1 MLGCKLDDCR
11 EHMVSSEWIST
22 EKMRANCE
30 KRFINIGKHVRYML
44 GKVSDFL
51 RANAGPEIRKLTFDS
66 SNGKLPSFEV
76 ATDVEVLPVG
86 LE

>member
-1 MLGCKLDDCR
+1 
-11 EHMVSSEWIST
+11 
-22 EKMRANCE
+22 
-30 KRFINIGKHVRYML
+30 ML